1 MKFIFLFLAILL
13 AMEPVVSE
21 EECWMK
27 GKCRLVCKNDEDSV
41 TRCSN
46 RKRRH
51 MLRCMGDLGICR
63 PACRQSEEP
72 YLYCR
77 NYQSCCLPSYVRIDI
92 SGKEGKNDWSRENR
106 WPKVS

>member
-1 MKFIFLFLAILL
+1 MKFLFLFLAILL
-13 AMEPVVSE
+13 VMEPVVS
-21 EECWMK
+21 
-27 GKCRLVCKNDEDSV
+27 G
-41 TRCSN
+41 
-46 RKRRH
+46 RRH

-63 PACRQSEEP
+63 PSCRQSEEP

-77 NYQSCCLPSYVRIDI
+77 NYQPCCLPFFVRIDI

>member
-1 MKFIFLFLAILL
+1 MVLIIVLALYAFTML
-13 AMEPVVSE
+13 PD
-21 EECWMK
+21 
-27 GKCRLVCKNDEDSV
+27 L
-41 TRCSN
+41 
-46 RKRRH
+46 RH

-92 SGKEGKNDWSRENR
+92 SGKEGKNDWNRENR

>member
-1 MKFIFLFLAILL
+1 M
-13 AMEPVVSE
+13 
-21 EECWMK
+21 
-27 GKCRLVCKNDEDSV
+27 G
-41 TRCSN
+41 
-46 RKRRH
+46 RRH

-92 SGKEGKNDWSRENR
+92 SGKEGKNDWNRENR